1 MCCRSWG
8 GYWMS
13 NVNTR
18 KLGDICTIVS
28 GGTPSRSKL
37 EYWNGGTISWIKI
50 SNIKNKYV
58 NESDEKIT
66 KLGLE
71 ESSAKMLTKGTILY
85 TIFATLGEVA
95 ILDIDACTNQ
105 AIAGINIKNTDI
117 LINDFLYY
125 FLMSKKDY
133 VNNIGRGVAQNN
145 INMSILRNI
154 DIPLPP
160 IDIQRKI
167 VSNLDKVTHIM
178 DLCNTI
184 LEKLDLLVKSQFVE
198 MFGDPGTNPKE
209 WNETTIG
216 KECYYIKDGP
226 HKSLQDIGKEN
237 GGHPFISVR
246 NIVNGY
252 IDFSTAKY
260 ISDDD
265 YFDAIKKCNPEKG
278 DMLYSKGGTTGIAKL
293 VDIDEQFANWVHVA
307 VLKFDKLKIN
317 GIFFE
322 NMLNLDY
329 CYQQSQRLTKGIANR
344 DLVLSSI
351 AQIQIYNPPLDLQN
365 QFADFVKTI
374 DKSKID
380 VQLLIKNIRRVK
392 FYDQF

>member
-8 GYWMS
+8 DCWMS
-13 NVNTR
+13 KWEKV
-18 KLGDICTIVS
+18 KLGNYIHEYSERNKDNVDIPVYSVTNSNGFCSEYFSKEIASKDKSTYKIVKKGFFAYNPSRINVGSIDWLRKENAVIVS
-28 GGTPSRSKL
+28 P
-37 EYWNGGTISWIKI
+37 
-50 SNIKNKYV
+50 
-58 NESDEKIT
+58 
-66 KLGLE
+66 
-71 ESSAKMLTKGTILY
+71 LY
-85 TIFATLGEVA
+85 NVFS
-95 ILDIDACTNQ
+95 IDAGLNQ
-105 AIAGINIKNTDI
+105 QY
-117 LINDFLYY
+117 LYY
-125 FLMSKKDY
+125 FLKSPVGLYYIKELASGSVRDNLKL
-133 VNNIGRGVAQNN
+133 
-145 INMSILRNI
+145 STLRELS
-154 DIPLPP
+154 IPLPP
-160 IDIQRKI
+160 IYIQCRI
-167 VSNLDKVTHIM
+167 ANTLDKLNNTIG
-178 DLCNTI
+178 LCNSI

-198 MFGDPGTNPKE
+198 MFGDPGTNPKG

-246 NIVNGY
+246 NIINGY

-374 DKSKID
+374 DKSK
-380 VQLLIKNIRRVK
+380 LAVK
-392 FYDQF
+392 KTLEKAETLKKALMQEYFG

>member
-1 MCCRSWG
+1 
-8 GYWMS
+8 MS
-13 NVNTR
+13 
-18 KLGDICTIVS
+18 KWTIV
-28 GGTPSRSKL
+28 K
-37 EYWNGGTISWIKI
+37 
-50 SNIKNKYV
+50 
-58 NESDEKIT
+58 
-66 KLGLE
+66 
-71 ESSAKMLTKGTILY
+71 
-85 TIFATLGEVA
+85 LGEVA
-95 ILDIDACTNQ
+95 TYINGYAFKPSDWSDVGLPIIRIQDLTGNNYETNFYS
-105 AIAGINIKNTDI
+105 GEYDPKYEINDGDI
-117 LINDFLYY
+117 LISWSASLGIKKWNSGKSVLNQNIFKVVFDKLQIDKNYY
-125 FLMSKKDY
+125 FYAVEYLLDDMTKETHGSTMKHITKPRFDNTFFPY
-133 VNNIGRGVAQNN
+133 
-145 INMSILRNI
+145 
-154 DIPLPP
+154 PP
-160 IDIQRKI
+160 IQIQRRI
-167 VSNLDKVTHIM
+167 AETLDKVNLLISICRDMLIKCDT
-178 DLCNTI
+178 
-184 LEKLDLLVKSQFVE
+184 LVKSQFVE
-198 MFGDPGTNPKE
+198 MFGDPGTNPKG

-246 NIVNGY
+246 NIINGY

-374 DKSKID
+374 DKSK
-380 VQLLIKNIRRVK
+380 LAVK
-392 FYDQF
+392 KTLEKAETLKKALMQEYFG